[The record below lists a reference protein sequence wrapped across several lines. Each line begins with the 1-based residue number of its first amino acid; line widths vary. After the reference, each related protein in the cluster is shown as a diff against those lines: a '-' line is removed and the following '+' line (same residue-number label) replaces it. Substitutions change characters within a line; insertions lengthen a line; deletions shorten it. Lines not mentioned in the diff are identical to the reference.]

1 MTVAIRP
8 GPTVE
13 LFDSVQSKRSFAF
26 FRLRTSPQLS
36 GFFKLEF
43 WETVVFRVAH
53 HEPAI
58 RHAIVALGA
67 VHEAT
72 EHRSSSPSAIRT
84 FAMEQYNLAI
94 RELLAPLVQ
103 RGERAVDVCL
113 ISCIIFANFEC
124 LRGCHAAAMAH
135 IQSGSKLLHEA
146 VYDPRT
152 GELRHAVLGTKSRA
166 DSYVLLDVIARIFI
180 WLDGES
186 GSAIRDHDYAA
197 YEGLFSPDATD
208 EELVFQNVEEARS
221 TFEYGVCVYN
231 SGASPA
237 IMGDPL
243 ESAAVVQAHREYYT
257 KLLSRF
263 TVSLQQLVDS
273 QRGHFTPKEDLAVT
287 VLQLN
292 AISFF
297 VSFHL
302 DYLPPDRRYRWEDL
316 MPYFEKLVIRGEKI
330 VTCMAL
336 DEDFGGGMTTSFC
349 QDVGFVIPLFK
360 VASQCR
366 DPILRR
372 RAIAVLR
379 SVSRQEG
386 VWNSLITAQAAERI
400 MELEEQGYVVTAL
413 QDNGPSELGA
423 PKAWPLLRLDG
434 RGARL
439 EYIRKGHMDEAPVEV
454 VEELCEWESAD
465 ILSK

>member
-1 MTVAIRP
+1 
-8 GPTVE
+8 
-13 LFDSVQSKRSFAF
+13 
-26 FRLRTSPQLS
+26 
-36 GFFKLEF
+36 
-43 WETVVFRVAH
+43 
-53 HEPAI
+53 
-58 RHAIVALGA
+58 
-67 VHEAT
+67 
-72 EHRSSSPSAIRT
+72 
-84 FAMEQYNLAI
+84 
-94 RELLAPLVQ
+94 
-103 RGERAVDVCL
+103 
-113 ISCIIFANFEC
+113 
-124 LRGCHAAAMAH
+124 MAH
-135 IQSGSKLLHEA
+135 IRSGSKLLREA
-146 VYDPRT
+146 VYDPHT
-152 GELRHAVLGTKSRA
+152 GELRHSVLGSKSRA
-166 DSYVLLDVIARIFI
+166 DSYVMLDVIARIFV

-186 GSAIRDHDYAA
+186 GSAVRDYDYAA
-197 YEGLFSPDATD
+197 YERFFSPDAKD

-231 SGASPA
+231 SSASPA
-237 IMGDPL
+237 MLGDPS
-243 ESAAVVQAHREYYT
+243 ESTAVVQAHRDYYT
-257 KLLSRF
+257 NLLSRF

-273 QRGHFTPKEDLAVT
+273 QRGHFTPKEDLAVA

-302 DYLPPDRRYRWEDL
+302 DYLPPDRRYRWEDM
-316 MPYFEKLVIRGEKI
+316 MPYFEKLVILGEKI

-336 DEDFGGGMTTSFC
+336 DEDFGLGTTTSFC
-349 QDVGFVIPLFK
+349 QDVGFVIPLFN

-413 QDNGPSELGA
+413 RDNGPSELGA

-454 VEELCEWESAD
+454 IEELCEWESAD